1 MKIFS
6 EGKCFCEEGF
16 KERMSNFSKPCIL
29 EDTCYS
35 LSDCSLSMPVC
46 NSGYCN
52 CSSIYFYN
60 EKTKRCEFP
69 PEKSNTW
76 FYYVA
81 GVVIVLTLFFT
92 LSAGLRVFRK
102 YRR

>member
-1 MKIFS
+1 
-6 EGKCFCEEGF
+6 
-16 KERMSNFSKPCIL
+16 MSNFSNACML

-35 LSDCSLSMPVC
+35 ILDCSLLMPVC

-76 FYYVA
+76 FYCGA
-81 GVVIVLTLFFT
+81 GVLIVLMLFFT
-92 LSAGLRVFRK
+92 IRTGLRVFRK
-102 YRR
+102 YRRKRII